1 MQAAMVALQNDYEEV
16 NCSATDGSFTIPMHF
31 RWPAP
36 YHFLDS
42 GIAQLLLT
50 LGAASIIDVGA
61 GSGQYGAWLET
72 RRRRG
77 EANVPAWRG
86 VDGATNIEQFTRT
99 KGAPGAAV
107 RYANVCDAR
116 VDLGAPAEWAMSL
129 EVGEHLP
136 ESCLGTYTRLL
147 ARSATRGLLLSW
159 AHPGQGGHCH
169 ISTRSGEWVKAT
181 FGRFGWALDAELT
194 ARARNASKLG
204 WLRRNIMAFRPGAP
218 VSTSSALSRLFG

>member
-1 MQAAMVALQNDYEEV
+1 MQAAMLALQNDYEEV

-77 EANVPAWRG
+77 DANVPAWRG
-86 VDGATNIEQFTRT
+86 VDGATNIEEFTRT

-107 RYANVCDAR
+107 RARGAGDAPR
-116 VDLGAPAEWAMSL
+116 GM
-129 EVGEHLP
+129 
-136 ESCLGTYTRLL
+136 
-147 ARSATRGLLLSW
+147 AT
-159 AHPGQGGHCH
+159 PQ
-169 ISTRSGEWVKAT
+169 
-181 FGRFGWALDAELT
+181 
-194 ARARNASKLG
+194 
-204 WLRRNIMAFRPGAP
+204 
-218 VSTSSALSRLFG
+218 